1 MPLGMVER
9 MAKAGE
15 SASIT
20 CPHCGVDHPDSWSH
34 CPNSGQPLHAGPA
47 LTGRVVAGR
56 YEILGLLGEGGMGA
70 VYEAKHLHLGRKV
83 AIKRLHPELAKDES
97 AVRRFQREA
106 RAAGTIGH
114 DHIVDVLDLGFAED
128 GAPYLAMELLV
139 GESLADRLRRAG
151 RLDPRRAAR
160 IAGEM
165 LSALEA
171 VHGRGVIHRDLKPD
185 NVFLCRQ
192 GGRRDFVKV
201 LDFGISKVRGV
212 AGADTEGLT
221 RTGAMMGTPHYMSSE
236 QAQGRKDLDHRV
248 DIYAIGVI
256 LYECLAGEL
265 PFHGGNY
272 HALLQ
277 AILSG
282 RRKPLLEVAPNV
294 APGLAA
300 VIDKAMANDRDERY
314 PDAHSMHA
322 ALRPFGAVALH
333 SPGTMRPP
341 PSGDAPTA
349 RMDSDLRADRLAELG
364 RPITEEVPVRSS
376 VTPPVSPAVAPARFV
391 ARSDD
396 YARDPFESI
405 RPPAKRASIEP
416 GAVAETSP
424 AWSPATARVTSV
436 DSHVKASLLLAIE
449 VAVDEVHGRGSTRAL
464 IESHAEL
471 RKEWPVQLLSIAR
484 LPFSVLETFLDA
496 LLDRFGGGLERIREY
511 GRRATGSERMGT
523 HRRLLEGAPT
533 ETIIKRLGTF
543 YAAYLTAGRLR
554 PHRLEAR
561 RWCLDL
567 EEADVSEA
575 FLALLS
581 GVCEH
586 VFERAGVA
594 NAQSRIVACA
604 ADGESVRNAIE
615 MTW

>member
-1 MPLGMVER
+1 MVEL
-9 MAKAGE
+9 MAKDGE
-15 SASIT
+15 SAAIP
-20 CPHCGVDHPDSWSH
+20 CPHCGVDHPASWSH

-70 VYEAKHLHLGRKV
+70 VYEAEHLHLGRKV

-114 DHIVDVLDLGFAED
+114 DHIVDVLDLGFADD

-185 NVFLCRQ
+185 NIFLCRR

-201 LDFGISKVRGV
+201 LDFGISKVRSV

-221 RTGAMMGTPHYMSSE
+221 RTGAMMGTPHYMSAE

-248 DIYAIGVI
+248 DLYAVGVI
-256 LYECLAGEL
+256 LFECLAGEL
-265 PFHGGNY
+265 PFQGGNY

-282 RRKPLLEVAPNV
+282 RRRPLAELAPNV
-294 APGLAA
+294 PPGLTA
-300 VIDKAMANDRDERY
+300 VIEKAMATDRDARY
-314 PDAHSMHA
+314 ADAHSMHA

-333 SPGTMRPP
+333 SPGTIRPP
-341 PSGDAPTA
+341 ARGDAPTA
-349 RMDSDLRADRLAELG
+349 RMDSDLRADRLAALG
-364 RPITEEVPVRSS
+364 HPAPDGTEPSRPTGSFPPSMPS
-376 VTPPVSPAVAPARFV
+376 KTPSPFV
-391 ARSDD
+391 ARSED
-396 YARDPFESI
+396 YGRDPFERI
-405 RPPAKRASIEP
+405 RPRARPSGTTPPI
-416 GAVAETSP
+416 AVTAP
-424 AWSPATARVTSV
+424 AWSPSATSGRSPDAAM
-436 DSHVKASLLLAIE
+436 VKASLLLAVE
-449 VAVDEVHGRGSTRAL
+449 AAVDEVHGRGSTRAV
-464 IESHAEL
+464 IEASPSL
-471 RKEWPVQLLSIAR
+471 RREWPVQLLAIAR
-484 LPFSVLETFLDA
+484 LPFQVLEELLAA
-496 LLDRFGGGLERIREY
+496 LLERYGGGTEAIRDY
-511 GRRATGSERMGT
+511 GRRATGSDRMGT

-533 ETIIKRLGTF
+533 ETLIKRLGTF
-543 YAAYLTAGRLR
+543 YAAYLSAGVLR
-554 PHRLEAR
+554 PHRLEPK

-567 EEADVSEA
+567 EEAEVSEA
-575 FLALLS
+575 FLSLLA
-581 GVCEH
+581 GICEH
-586 VFERAGVA
+586 IFERAGLEDATAEV
-594 NAQSRIVACA
+594 VACA
-604 ADGESVRNAIE
+604 AADDDETRNAIE
-615 MTW
+615 LRW

>member
-1 MPLGMVER
+1 
-9 MAKAGE
+9 MAKDGE

-34 CPNSGQPLHAGPA
+34 CPNSGRPLHAGPA

-70 VYEAKHLHLGRKV
+70 VYEAKHLQLGRKV

-114 DHIVDVLDLGFAED
+114 DHIVDVLDLGYAED

-160 IAGEM
+160 VAGEM

-185 NVFLCRQ
+185 NVFLCRL

-212 AGADTEGLT
+212 AGGETEGLT
-221 RTGAMMGTPHYMSSE
+221 RTGAMMGTPHYMSAE

-256 LYECLAGEL
+256 LYESLAGEL
-265 PFHGGNY
+265 PFQGGNY

-282 RRKPLLEVAPNV
+282 RRKPLLDVAPNV
-294 APGLAA
+294 SPGLAA
-300 VIDKAMANDRDERY
+300 VIDKAMASNRDERY

-322 ALRPFGAVALH
+322 ALRPFGAEAPH
-333 SPGTMRPP
+333 SPSTTRSPAV
-341 PSGDAPTA
+341 GDAPTA

-364 RPITEEVPVRSS
+364 RPITDEVPIGTTSM
-376 VTPPVSPAVAPARFV
+376 TPPVSPAPTPARFV
-391 ARSDD
+391 AHSAD

-405 RPPAKRASIEP
+405 RPSAKRASIEP
-416 GAVAETSP
+416 AAAAETSP
-424 AWSPATARVTSV
+424 GWAPSTPFPSD

-464 IESHAEL
+464 IESHVRL
-471 RKEWPVQLLSIAR
+471 QKEWPVQLLSIAR
-484 LPFSVLETFLDA
+484 LPFWVLETFLDA
-496 LLDRFGGGLERIREY
+496 LLERFGGGLDSIREY

-567 EEADVSEA
+567 EEAEVSEA

-586 VFERAGVA
+586 VFERAGVT
-594 NAQSRIVACA
+594 NAESQIVACA
-604 ADGESVRNAIE
+604 ANGDSVRNAIE
-615 MTW
+615 MSW

>member
-1 MPLGMVER
+1 MVELT
-9 MAKAGE
+9 AKDGE
-15 SASIT
+15 SAAIT
-20 CPHCGVDHPDSWSH
+20 CPHCGVDHPASWSH

-47 LTGRVVAGR
+47 LAGRTVAGR

-70 VYEAKHLHLGRKV
+70 VYEAEHLHLGRKV

-114 DHIVDVLDLGFAED
+114 DHIVDVLDLGFADD

-185 NVFLCRQ
+185 NIFLCRR

-201 LDFGISKVRGV
+201 LDFGISKVRSV
-212 AGADTEGLT
+212 SGADTEGLT
-221 RTGAMMGTPHYMSSE
+221 RTGAMMGTPHYMSAE

-248 DIYAIGVI
+248 DLYAVGVI

-265 PFHGGNY
+265 PFQGGNY

-282 RRKPLLEVAPNV
+282 RQRPLLEVAPNV
-294 APGLAA
+294 PPGLAA
-300 VIDKAMANDRDERY
+300 VIDKAMATDRDERY
-314 PDAHSMHA
+314 ADAHSMHA

-341 PSGDAPTA
+341 PRGDAPTA
-349 RMDSDLRADRLAELG
+349 RMDSDLRADRLAALG
-364 RPITEEVPVRSS
+364 RPATDAVREAPRHTPSVPPTE
-376 VTPPVSPAVAPARFV
+376 TPFPFV
-391 ARSDD
+391 ARSAD
-396 YARDPFESI
+396 YGRDPFASI
-405 RPPAKRASIEP
+405 RPRPISAAPKDIATT
-416 GAVAETSP
+416 AP
-424 AWSPATARVTSV
+424 AWSPSSTPKPSANAAL
-436 DSHVKASLLLAIE
+436 VKASLLLAVE
-449 VAVDEVHGRGSTRAL
+449 AAVDEIHGQGSTRSV
-464 IESHAEL
+464 IEASPSL
-471 RKEWPVQLLSIAR
+471 RREWPVQLLAIAR
-484 LPFSVLETFLDA
+484 LPFSVLEELLA
-496 LLDRFGGGLERIREY
+496 SLLDRFGGGLESIREY
-511 GRRATGSERMGT
+511 GRRATGSDRMGT

-533 ETIIKRLGTF
+533 ETLIKRLGTF
-543 YAAYLTAGRLR
+543 YAAYVSAGQLR
-554 PHRLEAR
+554 PHRLEPR

-567 EEADVSEA
+567 EDAEVSEA
-575 FLALLS
+575 FLALLA
-581 GVCEH
+581 GICEH
-586 VFERAGVA
+586 IFERAGLEGSEAAV
-594 NAQSRIVACA
+594 VACA
-604 ADGESVRNAIE
+604 ATADDDRNAIE
-615 MTW
+615 LRW

>member
-1 MPLGMVER
+1 
-9 MAKAGE
+9 MAVTVQEGE
-15 SASIT
+15 SAAIT
-20 CPHCGVDHPDSWSH
+20 CPHCGVDHPASWSH

-70 VYEAKHLHLGRKV
+70 VYEAQHLHLGRKV
-83 AIKRLHPELAKDES
+83 AIKRLHPELSKDES
-97 AVRRFQREA
+97 SVRRFQREA

-160 IAGEM
+160 IAGEI

-185 NVFLCRQ
+185 NIFLCRR

-201 LDFGISKVRGV
+201 LDFGISKVRSV

-221 RTGAMMGTPHYMSSE
+221 RTGAMMGTPHYMSAE

-248 DIYAIGVI
+248 DLYAVGVI

-265 PFHGGNY
+265 PFQGGNY

-277 AILSG
+277 SILSG
-282 RRKPLLEVAPNV
+282 RRPSLADLAPNV
-294 APGLAA
+294 PPGLAA
-300 VIDKAMANDRDERY
+300 VVDKAMATDREKRY
-314 PDAHSMHA
+314 ADAHSMHA
-322 ALRPFGAVALH
+322 ALRPFGAIALH

-341 PSGDAPTA
+341 PRGDAPTA
-349 RMDSDLRADRLAELG
+349 RMDSDLRADRLAALG
-364 RPITEEVPVRSS
+364 RPSTADLPAGPPRS
-376 VTPPVSPAVAPARFV
+376 TPAVVPSKKASAFV

-396 YARDPFESI
+396 YGQDPFESI
-405 RPPAKRASIEP
+405 RPKARSGPPPKV
-416 GAVAETSP
+416 VATTAP
-424 AWSPATARVTSV
+424 AWSPSSTPGPATSAAQ
-436 DSHVKASLLLAIE
+436 VKASLLLAVE
-449 VAVDEVHGRGSTRAL
+449 AAVDEIHGRGSTRAV
-464 IESHAEL
+464 IDASPSL
-471 RKEWPVQLLSIAR
+471 RREWPVQLLAIAR
-484 LPFSVLETFLDA
+484 LPFQVLEDLLAA
-496 LLDRFGGGLERIREY
+496 LQERYGGGLEAIRGY
-511 GRRATGSERMGT
+511 GRRASGSDRMGT

-533 ETIIKRLGTF
+533 ETLIKRLGTF
-543 YAAYLTAGRLR
+543 YAAYMSAGQLR
-554 PHRLEAR
+554 PHRLGPE

-567 EEADVSEA
+567 EGAEVSEA
-575 FLALLS
+575 FLALLA
-581 GVCEH
+581 GICEH
-586 VFERAGVA
+586 IFERAGLEEAEAEV
-594 NAQSRIVACA
+594 VACA
-604 ADGESVRNAIE
+604 ATADDERNAIE
-615 MTW
+615 LRW